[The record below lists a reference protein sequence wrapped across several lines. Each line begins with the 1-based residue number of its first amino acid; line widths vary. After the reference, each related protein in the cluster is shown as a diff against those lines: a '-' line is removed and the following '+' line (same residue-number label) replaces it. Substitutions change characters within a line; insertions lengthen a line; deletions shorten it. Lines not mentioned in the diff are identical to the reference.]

1 MRAKTI
7 NKRNQF
13 LQAGKELFFEKGYIS
28 VSVKEIC
35 DKLDTTTGSFYFM
48 FSSKEKLLEELLIE
62 SLTHLWTTGEAVAKA
77 QKDLK
82 SKLGNYFEN
91 ALDYVIRE
99 IELMKFYR
107 SILDETGI
115 GAKTAHEIRDLSLKK
130 QEENLYYL
138 LNSHKEEINHDSK
151 RIRDLAKYTMLIL
164 EHKQVEF
171 IDKLIKL
178 NNENI
183 LNTSMELKNAIKQ
196 DFVIFNNDIK
206 LSTSSIEDKVEN
218 YIKLQDK
225 TTINLGTKLEN
236 YFTNIT
242 KIISTLKID
251 NLISITNEINKYRQ
265 GVLEDEFFLQEV
277 GHCKIIKFTDKSNND
292 FTEVFYNDSGEKLY
306 AETYSEDKLKFLIK
320 YQNDKIKDGIEF
332 DKDGNVIFEYFYNE
346 AEEISK
352 KIEYEY
358 HNNGKRIKEEVNY

>member
-1 MRAKTI
+1 MFIIENYNMVFLVFLVLILLTI
-7 NKRNQF
+7 F
-13 LQAGKELFFEKGYIS
+13 LIMKIVFDKFKDLNSKIDVIDGHILENSK
-28 VSVKEIC
+28 
-35 DKLDTTTGSFYFM
+35 KLDVIDKYVLENS
-48 FSSKEKLLEELLIE
+48 EKLNNIVE
-62 SLTHLWTTGEAVAKA
+62 
-77 QKDLK
+77 Q
-82 SKLGNYFEN
+82 
-91 ALDYVIRE
+91 
-99 IELMKFYR
+99 
-107 SILDETGI
+107 
-115 GAKTAHEIRDLSLKK
+115 
-130 QEENLYYL
+130 
-138 LNSHKEEINHDSK
+138 
-151 RIRDLAKYTMLIL
+151 IL
-164 EHKQVEF
+164 ESNKN
-171 IDKLIKL
+171 IKL

-183 LNTSMELKNAIKQ
+183 LNTSMELKNTIKQ

-225 TTINLGTKLEN
+225 ITINLGTKLEN

>member
-1 MRAKTI
+1 MFIIENYNMVFLVFLVLILLTI
-7 NKRNQF
+7 F
-13 LQAGKELFFEKGYIS
+13 LIMKIVFDKFKDLNSKIDVIDGHILENSK
-28 VSVKEIC
+28 
-35 DKLDTTTGSFYFM
+35 KLDVIDKYVLEN
-48 FSSKEKLLEELLIE
+48 SKKLNNIVE
-62 SLTHLWTTGEAVAKA
+62 
-77 QKDLK
+77 Q
-82 SKLGNYFEN
+82 
-91 ALDYVIRE
+91 
-99 IELMKFYR
+99 
-107 SILDETGI
+107 
-115 GAKTAHEIRDLSLKK
+115 
-130 QEENLYYL
+130 
-138 LNSHKEEINHDSK
+138 
-151 RIRDLAKYTMLIL
+151 IL
-164 EHKQVEF
+164 ESNKN
-171 IDKLIKL
+171 IKL

-183 LNTSMELKNAIKQ
+183 LNTSMELKNTIKQ

-218 YIKLQDK
+218 YIKSQDK
-225 TTINLGTKLEN
+225 ITINLGTKLEN

>member
-1 MRAKTI
+1 MFIIENYNMVFLVFLVLILLTI
-7 NKRNQF
+7 F
-13 LQAGKELFFEKGYIS
+13 LIMKIVFDKFKDLNSKIDVIDGHILENSK
-28 VSVKEIC
+28 
-35 DKLDTTTGSFYFM
+35 KLDVIDKYVLENS
-48 FSSKEKLLEELLIE
+48 EKLNNIVE
-62 SLTHLWTTGEAVAKA
+62 
-77 QKDLK
+77 Q
-82 SKLGNYFEN
+82 
-91 ALDYVIRE
+91 
-99 IELMKFYR
+99 
-107 SILDETGI
+107 
-115 GAKTAHEIRDLSLKK
+115 
-130 QEENLYYL
+130 
-138 LNSHKEEINHDSK
+138 
-151 RIRDLAKYTMLIL
+151 IL
-164 EHKQVEF
+164 ESNKN
-171 IDKLIKL
+171 IKL

-183 LNTSMELKNAIKQ
+183 LNTSMELKNTIKQ

>member
-1 MRAKTI
+1 MFIIENYNIVFLVFLVLILLTI
-7 NKRNQF
+7 F
-13 LQAGKELFFEKGYIS
+13 LIMKIVFDKFKDLNSKIDVIDGHILENSK
-28 VSVKEIC
+28 
-35 DKLDTTTGSFYFM
+35 KLDVIDKYVLEN
-48 FSSKEKLLEELLIE
+48 SKKLNNIVE
-62 SLTHLWTTGEAVAKA
+62 
-77 QKDLK
+77 Q
-82 SKLGNYFEN
+82 
-91 ALDYVIRE
+91 
-99 IELMKFYR
+99 
-107 SILDETGI
+107 
-115 GAKTAHEIRDLSLKK
+115 
-130 QEENLYYL
+130 
-138 LNSHKEEINHDSK
+138 
-151 RIRDLAKYTMLIL
+151 IL
-164 EHKQVEF
+164 ESNKN
-171 IDKLIKL
+171 IKL

-218 YIKLQDK
+218 YIKSQDK
-225 TTINLGTKLEN
+225 NAINVGTKLDN

-251 NLISITNEINKYRQ
+251 NLISITNEVNKYRQ
-265 GVLEDEFFLQEV
+265 GILEDEFFLQEV

>member
-1 MRAKTI
+1 MFIIENYNMVFLVFLVLILLTI
-7 NKRNQF
+7 F
-13 LQAGKELFFEKGYIS
+13 LIMKIVFDKFKDLNSKIDVIDGHILENSK
-28 VSVKEIC
+28 
-35 DKLDTTTGSFYFM
+35 KLDVIDKYVLENS
-48 FSSKEKLLEELLIE
+48 EKLNNIVE
-62 SLTHLWTTGEAVAKA
+62 
-77 QKDLK
+77 Q
-82 SKLGNYFEN
+82 
-91 ALDYVIRE
+91 
-99 IELMKFYR
+99 
-107 SILDETGI
+107 
-115 GAKTAHEIRDLSLKK
+115 
-130 QEENLYYL
+130 
-138 LNSHKEEINHDSK
+138 
-151 RIRDLAKYTMLIL
+151 IL
-164 EHKQVEF
+164 ESNKN
-171 IDKLIKL
+171 IKL

-183 LNTSMELKNAIKQ
+183 LNTSMELKNTIKQ

-218 YIKLQDK
+218 YIKSQDK
-225 TTINLGTKLEN
+225 ITINLGTKLEN

>member
-1 MRAKTI
+1 MFIIENYNIVFLVFLVLILLTI
-7 NKRNQF
+7 F
-13 LQAGKELFFEKGYIS
+13 LIMKIVFDKFKDLNSKIDVIDGHILENSK
-28 VSVKEIC
+28 
-35 DKLDTTTGSFYFM
+35 KLDVIDKYVLENS
-48 FSSKEKLLEELLIE
+48 EKLNNIVE
-62 SLTHLWTTGEAVAKA
+62 
-77 QKDLK
+77 Q
-82 SKLGNYFEN
+82 
-91 ALDYVIRE
+91 
-99 IELMKFYR
+99 
-107 SILDETGI
+107 
-115 GAKTAHEIRDLSLKK
+115 
-130 QEENLYYL
+130 
-138 LNSHKEEINHDSK
+138 
-151 RIRDLAKYTMLIL
+151 IL
-164 EHKQVEF
+164 ESNKN
-171 IDKLIKL
+171 IKL

-218 YIKLQDK
+218 YIKSQDK

>member
-1 MRAKTI
+1 MFIIENYNMVFLVFLVLILLTI
-7 NKRNQF
+7 F
-13 LQAGKELFFEKGYIS
+13 LIMKIVFDKFKDLNSKIDVIDGHILENSK
-28 VSVKEIC
+28 
-35 DKLDTTTGSFYFM
+35 KLDVIDKYVLENS
-48 FSSKEKLLEELLIE
+48 EKLNNIVE
-62 SLTHLWTTGEAVAKA
+62 
-77 QKDLK
+77 Q
-82 SKLGNYFEN
+82 
-91 ALDYVIRE
+91 
-99 IELMKFYR
+99 
-107 SILDETGI
+107 
-115 GAKTAHEIRDLSLKK
+115 
-130 QEENLYYL
+130 
-138 LNSHKEEINHDSK
+138 
-151 RIRDLAKYTMLIL
+151 IL
-164 EHKQVEF
+164 ESNKN
-171 IDKLIKL
+171 IKL

-218 YIKLQDK
+218 YIKSQDK
-225 TTINLGTKLEN
+225 NAINVGTKLDN

>member
-1 MRAKTI
+1 MFIIENYNMVFLVFLVLILLTI
-7 NKRNQF
+7 F
-13 LQAGKELFFEKGYIS
+13 LIMKIVFDKFKDLNSKIDVIDGHILENSK
-28 VSVKEIC
+28 
-35 DKLDTTTGSFYFM
+35 KLDVIDKYVLENS
-48 FSSKEKLLEELLIE
+48 EKLNNIVE
-62 SLTHLWTTGEAVAKA
+62 
-77 QKDLK
+77 Q
-82 SKLGNYFEN
+82 
-91 ALDYVIRE
+91 
-99 IELMKFYR
+99 
-107 SILDETGI
+107 
-115 GAKTAHEIRDLSLKK
+115 
-130 QEENLYYL
+130 
-138 LNSHKEEINHDSK
+138 
-151 RIRDLAKYTMLIL
+151 IL
-164 EHKQVEF
+164 ESNKN
-171 IDKLIKL
+171 IKL

-225 TTINLGTKLEN
+225 ITINLGTKLEN

-332 DKDGNVIFEYFYNE
+332 NKDGNVIFEYFYNE

>member
-1 MRAKTI
+1 MFIIENYNIVFLVFLVLILLTI
-7 NKRNQF
+7 F
-13 LQAGKELFFEKGYIS
+13 LIMKIVFDKFKDLNSKIDVIDGHILENSK
-28 VSVKEIC
+28 
-35 DKLDTTTGSFYFM
+35 KLDVIDKYVLENS
-48 FSSKEKLLEELLIE
+48 EKLNNIVE
-62 SLTHLWTTGEAVAKA
+62 
-77 QKDLK
+77 Q
-82 SKLGNYFEN
+82 
-91 ALDYVIRE
+91 
-99 IELMKFYR
+99 
-107 SILDETGI
+107 
-115 GAKTAHEIRDLSLKK
+115 
-130 QEENLYYL
+130 
-138 LNSHKEEINHDSK
+138 
-151 RIRDLAKYTMLIL
+151 IL
-164 EHKQVEF
+164 ESNKN
-171 IDKLIKL
+171 IKL

>member
-1 MRAKTI
+1 MFIIENYNMVFLVFLVLILLTI
-7 NKRNQF
+7 F
-13 LQAGKELFFEKGYIS
+13 LIMKIVFDKFKDLNSKIDVIDGHILENSK
-28 VSVKEIC
+28 
-35 DKLDTTTGSFYFM
+35 KLDVIDKYVLENS
-48 FSSKEKLLEELLIE
+48 EKLNNIVE
-62 SLTHLWTTGEAVAKA
+62 
-77 QKDLK
+77 Q
-82 SKLGNYFEN
+82 
-91 ALDYVIRE
+91 
-99 IELMKFYR
+99 
-107 SILDETGI
+107 
-115 GAKTAHEIRDLSLKK
+115 
-130 QEENLYYL
+130 
-138 LNSHKEEINHDSK
+138 
-151 RIRDLAKYTMLIL
+151 IL
-164 EHKQVEF
+164 ES
-171 IDKLIKL
+171 
-178 NNENI
+178 NENI

-358 HNNGKRIKEEVNY
+358 HNNGKRIKKEVNY

>member
-1 MRAKTI
+1 MFIIENYNIVFLVFLVLILLTI
-7 NKRNQF
+7 FLIMKIVFNKFKDLNSKIDVIDGHI
-13 LQAGKELFFEKGYIS
+13 LENSK
-28 VSVKEIC
+28 
-35 DKLDTTTGSFYFM
+35 KLDVIDKYVLENS
-48 FSSKEKLLEELLIE
+48 EKLNNIVE
-62 SLTHLWTTGEAVAKA
+62 
-77 QKDLK
+77 Q
-82 SKLGNYFEN
+82 
-91 ALDYVIRE
+91 
-99 IELMKFYR
+99 
-107 SILDETGI
+107 
-115 GAKTAHEIRDLSLKK
+115 
-130 QEENLYYL
+130 
-138 LNSHKEEINHDSK
+138 
-151 RIRDLAKYTMLIL
+151 IL
-164 EHKQVEF
+164 ESNKN
-171 IDKLIKL
+171 IKL

>member
-1 MRAKTI
+1 MFIIENYNMVFLVFLVLILLTI
-7 NKRNQF
+7 F
-13 LQAGKELFFEKGYIS
+13 LIMKIVFDKFKDLNRKIDVIDGHILENSK
-28 VSVKEIC
+28 
-35 DKLDTTTGSFYFM
+35 KLDVIDKYVLEN
-48 FSSKEKLLEELLIE
+48 SKKLNNIVE
-62 SLTHLWTTGEAVAKA
+62 
-77 QKDLK
+77 Q
-82 SKLGNYFEN
+82 
-91 ALDYVIRE
+91 
-99 IELMKFYR
+99 
-107 SILDETGI
+107 
-115 GAKTAHEIRDLSLKK
+115 
-130 QEENLYYL
+130 
-138 LNSHKEEINHDSK
+138 
-151 RIRDLAKYTMLIL
+151 IL
-164 EHKQVEF
+164 ESNKN
-171 IDKLIKL
+171 IKL

-183 LNTSMELKNAIKQ
+183 LNTSMELKNTIKQ

-218 YIKLQDK
+218 YIKSQDK
-225 TTINLGTKLEN
+225 NAINVGTKLDN

-251 NLISITNEINKYRQ
+251 NLISITNEVNKYRQ
-265 GVLEDEFFLQEV
+265 GILEDEFFLQEV

>member
-1 MRAKTI
+1 MFI
-7 NKRNQF
+7 IENYNMVF
-13 LQAGKELFFEKGYIS
+13 LFFLVLILLTIFLIMKIVFDKFKDLNSKIDVIDGHILENSK
-28 VSVKEIC
+28 
-35 DKLDTTTGSFYFM
+35 KLDVIDKYVLENS
-48 FSSKEKLLEELLIE
+48 EKLNNIVE
-62 SLTHLWTTGEAVAKA
+62 
-77 QKDLK
+77 Q
-82 SKLGNYFEN
+82 
-91 ALDYVIRE
+91 
-99 IELMKFYR
+99 
-107 SILDETGI
+107 
-115 GAKTAHEIRDLSLKK
+115 
-130 QEENLYYL
+130 
-138 LNSHKEEINHDSK
+138 
-151 RIRDLAKYTMLIL
+151 IL
-164 EHKQVEF
+164 ESNKN
-171 IDKLIKL
+171 IKL

-218 YIKLQDK
+218 YIKSQDK
-225 TTINLGTKLEN
+225 NAINVGTKLDN

>member
-1 MRAKTI
+1 MFIIENYNIVFLVFLVLILLTI
-7 NKRNQF
+7 F
-13 LQAGKELFFEKGYIS
+13 LIMKIVFDKFKDLNSKIDVIDGHILENSK
-28 VSVKEIC
+28 
-35 DKLDTTTGSFYFM
+35 KLDVIDKYVLENS
-48 FSSKEKLLEELLIE
+48 EKLNNIVE
-62 SLTHLWTTGEAVAKA
+62 
-77 QKDLK
+77 Q
-82 SKLGNYFEN
+82 
-91 ALDYVIRE
+91 
-99 IELMKFYR
+99 
-107 SILDETGI
+107 
-115 GAKTAHEIRDLSLKK
+115 
-130 QEENLYYL
+130 
-138 LNSHKEEINHDSK
+138 
-151 RIRDLAKYTMLIL
+151 IL
-164 EHKQVEF
+164 ESNKN
-171 IDKLIKL
+171 IKL

-183 LNTSMELKNAIKQ
+183 LNTSMELKNTIKQ

-218 YIKLQDK
+218 YIKSQDK
-225 TTINLGTKLEN
+225 NAINVGTKLDN

-251 NLISITNEINKYRQ
+251 NLISITNEVNKYRQ
-265 GVLEDEFFLQEV
+265 GILEDEFFLQEV

>member
-1 MRAKTI
+1 MFIIENYNMVFLVFLVLILLTI
-7 NKRNQF
+7 F
-13 LQAGKELFFEKGYIS
+13 LIMKIVFDKFKDLNSKIDVIDGYILENS
-28 VSVKEIC
+28 K
-35 DKLDTTTGSFYFM
+35 KLDVIDKYVLENS
-48 FSSKEKLLEELLIE
+48 EKL
-62 SLTHLWTTGEAVAKA
+62 
-77 QKDLK
+77 
-82 SKLGNYFEN
+82 
-91 ALDYVIRE
+91 
-99 IELMKFYR
+99 
-107 SILDETGI
+107 
-115 GAKTAHEIRDLSLKK
+115 
-130 QEENLYYL
+130 
-138 LNSHKEEINHDSK
+138 NH
-151 RIRDLAKYTMLIL
+151 IVEQIL
-164 EHKQVEF
+164 ESNKN
-171 IDKLIKL
+171 IKL

-183 LNTSMELKNAIKQ
+183 LNTSMELKNTIKQ

-218 YIKLQDK
+218 YIKSQDK
-225 TTINLGTKLEN
+225 ITINLGTKLEN

>member
-1 MRAKTI
+1 MFIIENYNMVFLVFLVLILLTI
-7 NKRNQF
+7 F
-13 LQAGKELFFEKGYIS
+13 LIMKIVFDKFKDLNSKIDVIDGHILENSK
-28 VSVKEIC
+28 
-35 DKLDTTTGSFYFM
+35 KLDVIDKYVLENS
-48 FSSKEKLLEELLIE
+48 EKLNNIVE
-62 SLTHLWTTGEAVAKA
+62 
-77 QKDLK
+77 Q
-82 SKLGNYFEN
+82 
-91 ALDYVIRE
+91 
-99 IELMKFYR
+99 
-107 SILDETGI
+107 
-115 GAKTAHEIRDLSLKK
+115 
-130 QEENLYYL
+130 
-138 LNSHKEEINHDSK
+138 
-151 RIRDLAKYTMLIL
+151 IL
-164 EHKQVEF
+164 ESNKN
-171 IDKLIKL
+171 IKL

-218 YIKLQDK
+218 YIKSQDK
-225 TTINLGTKLEN
+225 ITINLGTKLEN

-265 GVLEDEFFLQEV
+265 GILEDEFFLQEV

-320 YQNDKIKDGIEF
+320 YQNDKIKYGIEF

>member
-1 MRAKTI
+1 MFIIENYNMVFLVFLVLILLTI
-7 NKRNQF
+7 F
-13 LQAGKELFFEKGYIS
+13 LIMKIVFDKFKDLNSKIDVIDGHILENSK
-28 VSVKEIC
+28 
-35 DKLDTTTGSFYFM
+35 KLDVIDKYVLEN
-48 FSSKEKLLEELLIE
+48 SKKLNNIVE
-62 SLTHLWTTGEAVAKA
+62 
-77 QKDLK
+77 Q
-82 SKLGNYFEN
+82 
-91 ALDYVIRE
+91 
-99 IELMKFYR
+99 
-107 SILDETGI
+107 
-115 GAKTAHEIRDLSLKK
+115 
-130 QEENLYYL
+130 
-138 LNSHKEEINHDSK
+138 
-151 RIRDLAKYTMLIL
+151 IL
-164 EHKQVEF
+164 ESNKN
-171 IDKLIKL
+171 IKL

-225 TTINLGTKLEN
+225 ITINLGTKLEN

>member
-1 MRAKTI
+1 MFI
-7 NKRNQF
+7 IENYNMVF
-13 LQAGKELFFEKGYIS
+13 LFFLVLILLTIFLIMKIVFDKFKDLNSKIDVIDGHILENSK
-28 VSVKEIC
+28 
-35 DKLDTTTGSFYFM
+35 KLDVIDKYVLENS
-48 FSSKEKLLEELLIE
+48 EKLNNIVE
-62 SLTHLWTTGEAVAKA
+62 
-77 QKDLK
+77 Q
-82 SKLGNYFEN
+82 
-91 ALDYVIRE
+91 
-99 IELMKFYR
+99 
-107 SILDETGI
+107 
-115 GAKTAHEIRDLSLKK
+115 
-130 QEENLYYL
+130 
-138 LNSHKEEINHDSK
+138 
-151 RIRDLAKYTMLIL
+151 IL
-164 EHKQVEF
+164 ESNKN
-171 IDKLIKL
+171 IKL

-183 LNTSMELKNAIKQ
+183 LNTSMELKNTIKQ

-225 TTINLGTKLEN
+225 ITINLGTKLEN

-251 NLISITNEINKYRQ
+251 NLISITNEVNKYRQ
-265 GVLEDEFFLQEV
+265 GILEDEFFLQEV

>member
-1 MRAKTI
+1 MFIIENYNMVFLVFLVLILLTI
-7 NKRNQF
+7 F
-13 LQAGKELFFEKGYIS
+13 LIMKIVFDKFKDLNSKIDVIDGHILENSK
-28 VSVKEIC
+28 
-35 DKLDTTTGSFYFM
+35 KLDVIDKYVLENS
-48 FSSKEKLLEELLIE
+48 EKLNNIVE
-62 SLTHLWTTGEAVAKA
+62 
-77 QKDLK
+77 Q
-82 SKLGNYFEN
+82 
-91 ALDYVIRE
+91 
-99 IELMKFYR
+99 
-107 SILDETGI
+107 
-115 GAKTAHEIRDLSLKK
+115 
-130 QEENLYYL
+130 
-138 LNSHKEEINHDSK
+138 
-151 RIRDLAKYTMLIL
+151 IL
-164 EHKQVEF
+164 ESNKN
-171 IDKLIKL
+171 IKL

-183 LNTSMELKNAIKQ
+183 LNTPMELKNAIKQ

-218 YIKLQDK
+218 YIKSQDK
-225 TTINLGTKLEN
+225 ITINLGTKLEN

>member
-1 MRAKTI
+1 MFI
-7 NKRNQF
+7 IENYNMVF
-13 LQAGKELFFEKGYIS
+13 LFFLVLILLTIFLIMKIVFDKFKDLNSKIDVIDGHILENSK
-28 VSVKEIC
+28 
-35 DKLDTTTGSFYFM
+35 KLDVIDKYVLENS
-48 FSSKEKLLEELLIE
+48 EKLNNIVE
-62 SLTHLWTTGEAVAKA
+62 
-77 QKDLK
+77 Q
-82 SKLGNYFEN
+82 
-91 ALDYVIRE
+91 
-99 IELMKFYR
+99 
-107 SILDETGI
+107 
-115 GAKTAHEIRDLSLKK
+115 
-130 QEENLYYL
+130 
-138 LNSHKEEINHDSK
+138 
-151 RIRDLAKYTMLIL
+151 IL
-164 EHKQVEF
+164 ESNKN
-171 IDKLIKL
+171 IKL

>member
-1 MRAKTI
+1 MFIIENYNIVFLVFLVLILLTI
-7 NKRNQF
+7 F
-13 LQAGKELFFEKGYIS
+13 LIMKIVFDKFKDLNSKIDVIDGHILENSK
-28 VSVKEIC
+28 
-35 DKLDTTTGSFYFM
+35 KLDVIDKYVLEN
-48 FSSKEKLLEELLIE
+48 SKKLNNIVE
-62 SLTHLWTTGEAVAKA
+62 
-77 QKDLK
+77 Q
-82 SKLGNYFEN
+82 
-91 ALDYVIRE
+91 
-99 IELMKFYR
+99 
-107 SILDETGI
+107 
-115 GAKTAHEIRDLSLKK
+115 
-130 QEENLYYL
+130 
-138 LNSHKEEINHDSK
+138 
-151 RIRDLAKYTMLIL
+151 IL
-164 EHKQVEF
+164 ESNKN
-171 IDKLIKL
+171 IKL

-183 LNTSMELKNAIKQ
+183 LNTSMELKNTIKQ

-218 YIKLQDK
+218 YIKSQDK
-225 TTINLGTKLEN
+225 NAINVGTKLDN

>member
-1 MRAKTI
+1 MFI
-7 NKRNQF
+7 IENYNMVF
-13 LQAGKELFFEKGYIS
+13 LFFLVLILLTIFLIMKIVFDKFKDLNSKIDVIDGHILENSK
-28 VSVKEIC
+28 
-35 DKLDTTTGSFYFM
+35 KLDVIDKYVLENS
-48 FSSKEKLLEELLIE
+48 EKLNNIVE
-62 SLTHLWTTGEAVAKA
+62 
-77 QKDLK
+77 Q
-82 SKLGNYFEN
+82 
-91 ALDYVIRE
+91 
-99 IELMKFYR
+99 
-107 SILDETGI
+107 
-115 GAKTAHEIRDLSLKK
+115 
-130 QEENLYYL
+130 
-138 LNSHKEEINHDSK
+138 
-151 RIRDLAKYTMLIL
+151 IL
-164 EHKQVEF
+164 ESNKN
-171 IDKLIKL
+171 IKL

-218 YIKLQDK
+218 YIKLKDK
-225 TTINLGTKLEN
+225 ITINLGTKLEN

>member
-1 MRAKTI
+1 MFIIENYNMVFLVFLVLILLTI
-7 NKRNQF
+7 F
-13 LQAGKELFFEKGYIS
+13 LIMKIVFDKFKDLNSKIDVIDGHILENSK
-28 VSVKEIC
+28 
-35 DKLDTTTGSFYFM
+35 KLDVIDKYVLENS
-48 FSSKEKLLEELLIE
+48 EKLNNIVE
-62 SLTHLWTTGEAVAKA
+62 
-77 QKDLK
+77 Q
-82 SKLGNYFEN
+82 
-91 ALDYVIRE
+91 
-99 IELMKFYR
+99 
-107 SILDETGI
+107 
-115 GAKTAHEIRDLSLKK
+115 
-130 QEENLYYL
+130 
-138 LNSHKEEINHDSK
+138 
-151 RIRDLAKYTMLIL
+151 IL
-164 EHKQVEF
+164 ESNKN
-171 IDKLIKL
+171 IKL

-265 GVLEDEFFLQEV
+265 GILEDEFFLQEV